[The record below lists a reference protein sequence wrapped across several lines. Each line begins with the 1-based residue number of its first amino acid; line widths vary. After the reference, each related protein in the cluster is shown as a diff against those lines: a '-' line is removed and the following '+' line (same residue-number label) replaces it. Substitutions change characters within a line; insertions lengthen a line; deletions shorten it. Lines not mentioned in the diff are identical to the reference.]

1 MLLVGIEAQMVNMVN
16 MRWHVSFLV
25 LVLVGF
31 ETQVVN
37 MVNMGGGAGLGAR
50 RVALRRLPCIPMFTK
65 SNTTVLLINGIVQ

>member
-37 MVNMGGGAGLGAR
+37 MVNMGGG
-50 RVALRRLPCIPMFTK
+50 RV
-65 SNTTVLLINGIVQ
+65 